1 MLTIED
7 IQKIIE
13 ANKEV
18 FYNKEETDKKFN
30 EIKEMFSDLQTAVDA
45 YAKKADAYFQ
55 EMVVLN
61 HRISRLEEW
70 AKQIANKI
78 GIKLEY

>member
-45 YAKKADAYFQ
+45 YA
-55 EMVVLN
+55 
-61 HRISRLEEW
+61 
-70 AKQIANKI
+70 NKI
-78 GIKLEY
+78 GIKIKSEY